1 MNIQMTI
8 SQQSI
13 KVEHSV
19 YNTSEC
25 YFVDRRDS
33 SVLFFSGRH
42 IIDKS
47 VKHTNLI
54 KNATSDDSKNIMMEA
69 L

>member
-1 MNIQMTI
+1 MTI

-13 KVEHSV
+13 KAEHSV
-19 YNTSEC
+19 CNTSGF
-25 YFVDRRDS
+25 YFMDRRDS
-33 SVLFFSGRH
+33 SVLFFGGRH